1 MQDKTTIEI
10 TKEARNSLFW
20 LKKKLHAKSYSN
32 AVIKLAKTYRLQ
44 DGNAITLKPE
54 IFGRL
59 AEIKEDNSYDTIDET
74 IDCLIE
80 ELLKCQEM
88 NEQKQ
93 EGN

>member
-1 MQDKTTIEI
+1 MKHIPVSTDIWRKLRKIRDKLGFKHYSKTLQWLLQQACFQDKNTI
-10 TKEARNSLFW
+10 ALDS
-20 LKKKLHAKSYSN
+20 
-32 AVIKLAKTYRLQ
+32 
-44 DGNAITLKPE
+44 E

-59 AEIKEDNSYDTIDET
+59 AEIKEDNGYDTIDET

-80 ELLKCQEM
+80 ELLECQEM